1 MYFEG
6 FESTLHAAHG
16 LVAPPIPI
24 DENLSKM
31 LSDVLRVRIM
41 LVIRNILGIG
51 RSNVIANT
59 YATPDIESCVDLLP
73 SS

>member
-41 LVIRNILGIG
+41 LVNQEHFENW
-51 RSNVIANT
+51 SNVIANT

>member
-41 LVIRNILGIG
+41 LVNQEHWPVKRYRQYL
-51 RSNVIANT
+51 RYT
-59 YATPDIESCVDLLP
+59 
-73 SS
+73 